1 MGFMAVA
8 LAGTLGAAIG
18 LRLGGAPYFGVM
30 FAQYTG
36 ALLLTGAL
44 VAIGL
49 WASSLTR
56 NQITAFIAALT
67 VIFVLMAITMNVVLI
82 GLPPVLAV
90 AATRLGL
97 LTHFAAITRG
107 VLDLRDLVYFAS
119 ITVAFL
125 GLAYLMIERGRLNL
139 KGRSWR
145 TLRIGILGIL
155 LICVVV
161 NLLGRHIRG
170 RIDLTPGKTYT
181 LSSTTRAVLENLDDV
196 VTLKFFA
203 SRELPPQVELV
214 RRDVED
220 LLSDYAA
227 TAGDNLQLLRFSPSA
242 DDPEGLAEAEQ
253 MEIPAIQFNVLGQ
266 DEFQVRQGYL
276 GISIQYADQTAN
288 VPFVRQTDDLEYRLT
303 SAILALTNPARTTLG
318 FLTGHGEADIGGAAS
333 GLAETLGQSYDVRPV
348 DITAAGAE
356 VPDAVRVLIVQGPE
370 TPLSE
375 SEGEALRAFLAR
387 GGNMLLMVQPLSID
401 ETQAFPNPQPH
412 PVLDGLLAEYGVAV
426 PDGMVIDHRSSGR
439 VTLSSSGAGYVVPYP
454 LWPIV
459 VPASAHAM
467 VEGLTGVL
475 LPWSSPLD
483 LSRADTT
490 TVTPLLATT
499 EFGQHLTGPHP
510 LNPQF
515 DWNSIAANLRPQ
527 PMAAAILPRTSGGA
541 DTEDRGISG
550 WEARAGGRRGLRVEP
565 VRRRRGRQHRISHER
580 RGLARAGRIADS
592 DPGQAS
598 QCATPSLFVRADE
611 GPGEVRK
618 PDRRSAPVRI
628 DRRVEAGQTETTADQ
643 RVQGRGSGC
652 VKSRQIKAIFAAL
665 SLLLVA
671 YVAVRLLSGD
681 GRAPGSDSITASVRD
696 GFSVVRVLTPDAA
709 DSVRLEEADGGWT
722 VNGYPADSSLV
733 RQLAEGLDSA
743 RVGRLVARSATNH
756 ARLGVSDDSARR
768 IEIGP
773 IGDPGAMFLLGR
785 GGTDGRFV
793 RFPPSDDVFADTRR
807 FRAPAGTVSRRM
819 ARSRGGRRGHID
831 LDPDSDP
838 TKRSAGTRSSRENR
852 RE

>member
-1 MGFMAVA
+1 MTRNVSAIAGREFRSFFDQATAYILVVVFLVANFFFYFRTVFVTAEATLRPMFELMPWLLLFFVPAVTMRSLAEERSRGTLELVLSQPISSLEFLLGKFLGIMGFMAVA

-82 GLPPVLAV
+82 GLPPALAV

-97 LTHFAAITRG
+97 LTHFSAITRG
-107 VLDLRDLVYFAS
+107 VLDLRDLVYFVS

-170 RIDLTPGKTYT
+170 RIDLTPGKMYT

-227 TAGDNLQLLRFSPSA
+227 NAGDNLQLLRFSPSA

-276 GISIQYADQTAN
+276 GIAIQYADQTAN

-333 GLAETLGQSYDVRPV
+333 LFAETLGQSYDVRPV
-348 DITAAGAE
+348 DLTAAGTE

-387 GGNMLLMVQPLSID
+387 GGNMLLMVQPLAID

-426 PDGMVIDHRSSGR
+426 PEGMVIDHRSSGR

-454 LWPIV
+454 LWPVV

-541 DTEDRGISG
+541 DAEGGES
-550 WEARAGGRRGLRVEP
+550 AGGRLVLVGDADFASNRFVGGEAGNIVFLTNAVDWLAQDESLIQIRAKLRSAPPLLYSSERMRDLAKYGNLIGVP
-565 VRRRRGRQHRISHER
+565 LLFVLIGAWRLARRRRLQ
-580 RGLARAGRIADS
+580 ARKYKGAGVIA
-592 DPGQAS
+592 
-598 QCATPSLFVRADE
+598 
-611 GPGEVRK
+611 
-618 PDRRSAPVRI
+618 
-628 DRRVEAGQTETTADQ
+628 
-643 RVQGRGSGC
+643 
-652 VKSRQIKAIFAAL
+652 
-665 SLLLVA
+665 
-671 YVAVRLLSGD
+671 
-681 GRAPGSDSITASVRD
+681 
-696 GFSVVRVLTPDAA
+696 
-709 DSVRLEEADGGWT
+709 
-722 VNGYPADSSLV
+722 
-733 RQLAEGLDSA
+733 
-743 RVGRLVARSATNH
+743 
-756 ARLGVSDDSARR
+756 
-768 IEIGP
+768 
-773 IGDPGAMFLLGR
+773 
-785 GGTDGRFV
+785 
-793 RFPPSDDVFADTRR
+793 
-807 FRAPAGTVSRRM
+807 
-819 ARSRGGRRGHID
+819 
-831 LDPDSDP
+831 
-838 TKRSAGTRSSRENR
+838 
-852 RE
+852 

>member
-1 MGFMAVA
+1 MTRNVSAIAGREFRSFFDQATAYILVVVFLVANFFFYFRTVFVTAEATLRPMFELMPWLLLFFVPAVTMRSLAEERSRGTLELVLSQPISSLEFLLGKFLGIMGFMAVA

-90 AATRLGL
+90 VATRLGL

-161 NLLGRHIRG
+161 NLLGHFIRG
-170 RIDLTPGKTYT
+170 RIDLTPGKMYT
-181 LSSTTRAVLENLDDV
+181 LSSTTRAVLKDLDDV

-203 SRELPPQVELV
+203 SRQLPPQVELV

-220 LLSDYAA
+220 LLSDYAS

-276 GISIQYADQTAN
+276 GIAIQYADQTAN

-303 SAILALTNPARTTLG
+303 SAILALTNPARITLG

-333 GLAETLGQSYDVRPV
+333 GFAETLGQSYDVSPV

-370 TPLSE
+370 APLSE
-375 SEGEALRAFLAR
+375 SEGEALRTFLAR

-412 PVLDGLLAEYGVAV
+412 PVLDGLLAEYGVAI

-541 DTEDRGISG
+541 DTEVGES
-550 WEARAGGRRGLRVEP
+550 AGGRLVLVGDADFASNRFVGGEAGNIVFLTNAVDWLAQDESLIQIRAKLRSAPPLLYSSERMRDLAKYGNLIGVP
-565 VRRRRGRQHRISHER
+565 LLFVLIGAWRLARRRRLQTREYKG
-580 RGLARAGRIADS
+580 AG
-592 DPGQAS
+592 
-598 QCATPSLFVRADE
+598 V
-611 GPGEVRK
+611 
-618 PDRRSAPVRI
+618 
-628 DRRVEAGQTETTADQ
+628 
-643 RVQGRGSGC
+643 
-652 VKSRQIKAIFAAL
+652 
-665 SLLLVA
+665 VA
-671 YVAVRLLSGD
+671 
-681 GRAPGSDSITASVRD
+681 
-696 GFSVVRVLTPDAA
+696 
-709 DSVRLEEADGGWT
+709 
-722 VNGYPADSSLV
+722 
-733 RQLAEGLDSA
+733 
-743 RVGRLVARSATNH
+743 
-756 ARLGVSDDSARR
+756 
-768 IEIGP
+768 
-773 IGDPGAMFLLGR
+773 
-785 GGTDGRFV
+785 
-793 RFPPSDDVFADTRR
+793 
-807 FRAPAGTVSRRM
+807 
-819 ARSRGGRRGHID
+819 
-831 LDPDSDP
+831 
-838 TKRSAGTRSSRENR
+838 
-852 RE
+852 

>member
-1 MGFMAVA
+1 MTRNVSAIAGREFRSFFDQATAYILVVVFLVANFFFYFRTVFVTAEATLRPMFELMPWLLLFFVPAVTMRSLAEERSRGTLELVLSQPISSLEFLLGKFLGIMGFMAVA

-90 AATRLGL
+90 VATRLGL

-161 NLLGRHIRG
+161 NLLGHFIRG
-170 RIDLTPGKTYT
+170 RIDLTPGKMYT
-181 LSSTTRAVLENLDDV
+181 LSSTTRAVLEDLDDV

-203 SRELPPQVELV
+203 SRQLPPQVELV

-220 LLSDYAA
+220 LLSDYAS

-276 GISIQYADQTAN
+276 GIAIQYADQTAN

-303 SAILALTNPARTTLG
+303 SAILALTNPARMTLG

-333 GLAETLGQSYDVRPV
+333 GFAETLGQSYDVTPV
-348 DITAAGAE
+348 DITAEGAE

-370 TPLSE
+370 APLSE
-375 SEGEALRAFLAR
+375 SEGEALRTFLAR
-387 GGNMLLMVQPLSID
+387 GGNMLLMVQPLAID

-412 PVLDGLLAEYGVAV
+412 PVLDGLLAEYGVAI

-499 EFGQHLTGPHP
+499 EYGQHLTGPHP

-527 PMAAAILPRTSGGA
+527 PMAAAILPRPSGGA
-541 DTEDRGISG
+541 DTEIGES
-550 WEARAGGRRGLRVEP
+550 AGGRLVLVGDADFASNRFVGGEAGNIVFLTNAVDWLAQDESLIQIRAKLRSAPPLLYSSERMRDLAKYGNLIGVP
-565 VRRRRGRQHRISHER
+565 LLFVLIGAWRLARRRRLQTREYKG
-580 RGLARAGRIADS
+580 AG
-592 DPGQAS
+592 
-598 QCATPSLFVRADE
+598 V
-611 GPGEVRK
+611 
-618 PDRRSAPVRI
+618 
-628 DRRVEAGQTETTADQ
+628 
-643 RVQGRGSGC
+643 
-652 VKSRQIKAIFAAL
+652 
-665 SLLLVA
+665 VA
-671 YVAVRLLSGD
+671 
-681 GRAPGSDSITASVRD
+681 
-696 GFSVVRVLTPDAA
+696 
-709 DSVRLEEADGGWT
+709 
-722 VNGYPADSSLV
+722 
-733 RQLAEGLDSA
+733 
-743 RVGRLVARSATNH
+743 
-756 ARLGVSDDSARR
+756 
-768 IEIGP
+768 
-773 IGDPGAMFLLGR
+773 
-785 GGTDGRFV
+785 
-793 RFPPSDDVFADTRR
+793 
-807 FRAPAGTVSRRM
+807 
-819 ARSRGGRRGHID
+819 
-831 LDPDSDP
+831 
-838 TKRSAGTRSSRENR
+838 
-852 RE
+852 

>member
-1 MGFMAVA
+1 MTRNVSAIAGREFRSFFDQATAYILVVVFLVANFFFYFRTVFVTAEATLRPMFELMPWLLLFFVPAVTMRSLAEERSRGTLELVLSQPISSLEFLLGKFLGIMGFMAVA

-161 NLLGRHIRG
+161 NLLGHFIRG
-170 RIDLTPGKTYT
+170 RIDLTPGKMYT
-181 LSSTTRAVLENLDDV
+181 LSSTTRAVLKDLDDV

-203 SRELPPQVELV
+203 SRQLPPQVELV

-220 LLSDYAA
+220 LLSDYAS

-276 GISIQYADQTAN
+276 GISIQYADRTAN

-303 SAILALTNPARTTLG
+303 SAILALTNPARITLG

-333 GLAETLGQSYDVRPV
+333 GFAETLGQSYDVSPV

-370 TPLSE
+370 APLSE
-375 SEGEALRAFLAR
+375 SEGEALRTFLAR

-412 PVLDGLLAEYGVAV
+412 PVLDGLLAEYGVAI

-541 DTEDRGISG
+541 DTEVGES
-550 WEARAGGRRGLRVEP
+550 AGGRLVLVGDADFASNRFVGGEAGNIVFLTNAVDWLAQDESLIQIRAKLRSAPPLLYSSERMRDLAKYGNLIGVP
-565 VRRRRGRQHRISHER
+565 LLFVLIGAWRLARRRRLQTREYKG
-580 RGLARAGRIADS
+580 AG
-592 DPGQAS
+592 
-598 QCATPSLFVRADE
+598 V
-611 GPGEVRK
+611 
-618 PDRRSAPVRI
+618 
-628 DRRVEAGQTETTADQ
+628 
-643 RVQGRGSGC
+643 
-652 VKSRQIKAIFAAL
+652 
-665 SLLLVA
+665 VA
-671 YVAVRLLSGD
+671 
-681 GRAPGSDSITASVRD
+681 
-696 GFSVVRVLTPDAA
+696 
-709 DSVRLEEADGGWT
+709 
-722 VNGYPADSSLV
+722 
-733 RQLAEGLDSA
+733 
-743 RVGRLVARSATNH
+743 
-756 ARLGVSDDSARR
+756 
-768 IEIGP
+768 
-773 IGDPGAMFLLGR
+773 
-785 GGTDGRFV
+785 
-793 RFPPSDDVFADTRR
+793 
-807 FRAPAGTVSRRM
+807 
-819 ARSRGGRRGHID
+819 
-831 LDPDSDP
+831 
-838 TKRSAGTRSSRENR
+838 
-852 RE
+852 